1 MEYQPKGV
9 CSKQIHFDIV
19 DNKVR
24 NVSFLGGCNGN
35 LQGISRLIEGMDVPH
50 RRDQMRFQKNILP
63 GSACTRIKRSSRRII
78 RLLLKKSTLTS
89 ESIRQYVTPLIC
101 GVLGTGSQI
110 DIIIYLFI
118 VSCGGRT
125 GGCSQS

>member
-35 LQGISRLIEGMDVPH
+35 LQGISRLIEGMDVHEAISRIEGIRCGFKPTSCP
-50 RRDQMRFQKNILP
+50 DQL
-63 GSACTRIKRSSRRII
+63 AHA
-78 RLLLKKSTLTS
+78 LK
-89 ESIRQYVTPLIC
+89 EAI
-101 GVLGTGSQI
+101 GE
-110 DIIIYLFI
+110 
-118 VSCGGRT
+118 
-125 GGCSQS
+125 